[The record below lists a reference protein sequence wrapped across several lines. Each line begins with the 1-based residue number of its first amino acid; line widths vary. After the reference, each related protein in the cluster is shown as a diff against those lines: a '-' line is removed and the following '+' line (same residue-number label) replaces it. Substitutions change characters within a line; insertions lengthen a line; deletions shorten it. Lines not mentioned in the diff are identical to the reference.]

1 MFEEAYELDTEIQE
15 DLNESTGKTSK
26 KYKLKGL
33 FTTAEEKNRN
43 GRIYPKKLIERE
55 VQNYQDEILNSTPQ
69 SLLELEHPARSSM
82 DIMEAVAKCTKLEMK
97 GNKVFGEA
105 VLLDNPK
112 ANQLKTLIDNGIKIG
127 VSSRG
132 LGKVNGGIVESYK
145 LLNYDI
151 VQQPS
156 NYGSML
162 NGVVESFNSEYTLN
176 EGILEEKEFE
186 ILEDGSVNEV
196 KICTKSECHRVP
208 KEQAQ
213 KAIKESFDNW
223 LDKVVKS

>member
-1 MFEEAYELDTEIQE
+1 MKLMFEEAYELESEVIE
-15 DLNESTGKTSK
+15 DLNEATGKSSK
-26 KYKLKGL
+26 KYKIKGL
-33 FTTAEEKNRN
+33 FTTTEEKNRN
-43 GRIYPKKLIERE
+43 SRIYPKALFERE
-55 VQNYQDEILNSTPQ
+55 VNNYQKEILNNSPQ
-69 SLLELEHPARSSM
+69 SLMELEHPARSSI

-132 LGKVNGGIVESYK
+132 LGKVKDGIVESYK

-156 NYGSML
+156 NHGSFL
-162 NGVVESFNSEYTLN
+162 NGMVESYTLN
-176 EGILEEKEFE
+176 EGIIEDKEYE
-186 ILEDGSVNEV
+186 VLEDGTVNEV
-196 KICTKSECHRVP
+196 QICTESICHKVD
-208 KEQAQ
+208 KEVAQ
-213 KAIKESFDNW
+213 KAITEKLEAFIEDM
-223 LDKVVKS
+223 KK